1 MPLFDPNRGNNSS
14 QMMPRLRMLVLTV
27 LFVLPLGSPAVESAS
42 TPAVPAFSH
51 IFVIIMENREF
62 GEVVNPSQAP
72 FITKLARDY
81 AVANPYYAV
90 THPSLPNYI
99 ALTGG
104 DTFGITDDC
113 TDCPVTGEHLADQ
126 VDAHQRT
133 WKAYMEGLPAA
144 CFLGSSSGEYAKKH
158 NPFVYY
164 TNIATTP
171 ARCRQVVPLSELDT
185 DLSRGSLPDL
195 VWITPDMC
203 HSMHDCETR
212 GGSVACDHRSQST
225 RLSRLAG
232 WRSAFCDLGRR
243 DERGGLLWK
252 ARRWQSG
259 DAGDQPIE
267 PARVPLKHGIQP
279 LRIAADD

>member
-62 GEVVNPSQAP
+62 DEVVNTSQAP
-72 FITKLARDY
+72 FIAKLARDY

-104 DTFGITDDC
+104 DTLGVTDDC
-113 TDCPVTGEHLADQ
+113 TDCPVTGENLADQ
-126 VDAHQRT
+126 VEAHQRT

-158 NPFVYY
+158 NPFVLYEHRHESGPL
-164 TNIATTP
+164 P
-171 ARCRQVVPLSELDT
+171 A
-185 DLSRGSLPDL
+185 
-195 VWITPDMC
+195 
-203 HSMHDCETR
+203 
-212 GGSVACDHRSQST
+212 GGSALGVQYGPFPRNGARPRLDH
-225 RLSRLAG
+225 
-232 WRSAFCDLGRR
+232 
-243 DERGGLLWK
+243 
-252 ARRWQSG
+252 
-259 DAGDQPIE
+259 
-267 PARVPLKHGIQP
+267 
-279 LRIAADD
+279 

>member
-14 QMMPRLRMLVLTV
+14 QMRPRRRMLVLTV

-62 GEVVNPSQAP
+62 DEVVNPSQAP
-72 FITKLARDY
+72 FIAKLARDY

-104 DTFGITDDC
+104 DTPGITDDC
-113 TDCPVTGEHLADQ
+113 TDCPVTGENLADQ
-126 VDAHQRT
+126 VEAHQRT

-164 TNIATTP
+164 TDIATNP
-171 ARCRQVVPLSELDT
+171 ARCRRVVPLSEINT
-185 DLSRGSLPDL
+185 DLSRGTGPHLAC
-195 VWITPDMC
+195 ITPDMF
-203 HSMHDCETR
+203 HSMPELENPQW
-212 GGSVACDHRSQST
+212 GPVVAT
-225 RLSRLAG
+225 
-232 WRSAFCDLGRR
+232 
-243 DERGGLLWK
+243 
-252 ARRWQSG
+252 
-259 DAGDQPIE
+259 I
-267 PARVPLKHGIQP
+267 V
-279 LRIAADD
+279 